1 MESFDGLD
9 YGSLAGELD
18 FASYDSYP
26 RWRAPDEERQAMLAA
41 FNYDWMRSLKQRP
54 FALMESTPSQVNWQP
69 VCKLKKPG
77 MHLLSSL
84 QAVAHGADTVQYFQW
99 RKSRCAAE
107 KFHGAVVDH
116 AGHEHTRTFR
126 DAQAVGAALE
136 KLADLRGTMPGAKVA
151 LLFDTQNRWAL
162 GDCQG
167 PRDDLGYFDTAL
179 EHYRALKRQNVDVD
193 VVDETR
199 DLTGY
204 RLVAAPMLYM
214 LRLGA
219 AERLTRFVEDG
230 RWYSPATPGG
240 RTKTICASWA
250 ASPAP
255 FGRCWASGWRKPTG
269 CTTARRTAS
278 AWRTARCTPAPRCAT

>member
-99 RKSRCAAE
+99 RKSRG
-107 KFHGAVVDH
+107 GAGE
-116 AGHEHTRTFR
+116 AG
-126 DAQAVGAALE
+126 
-136 KLADLRGTMPGAKVA
+136 
-151 LLFDTQNRWAL
+151 
-162 GDCQG
+162 
-167 PRDDLGYFDTAL
+167 
-179 EHYRALKRQNVDVD
+179 
-193 VVDETR
+193 
-199 DLTGY
+199 
-204 RLVAAPMLYM
+204 
-214 LRLGA
+214 
-219 AERLTRFVEDG
+219 
-230 RWYSPATPGG
+230 
-240 RTKTICASWA
+240 
-250 ASPAP
+250 
-255 FGRCWASGWRKPTG
+255 
-269 CTTARRTAS
+269 
-278 AWRTARCTPAPRCAT
+278 

>member
-136 KLADLRGTMPGAKVA
+136 KLADLRGRCPGR
-151 LLFDTQNRWAL
+151 RWR
-162 GDCQG
+162 CSST
-167 PRDDLGYFDTAL
+167 PRTA
-179 EHYRALKRQNVDVD
+179 
-193 VVDETR
+193 
-199 DLTGY
+199 
-204 RLVAAPMLYM
+204 
-214 LRLGA
+214 
-219 AERLTRFVEDG
+219 G
-230 RWYSPATPGG
+230 RWG
-240 RTKTICASWA
+240 
-250 ASPAP
+250 
-255 FGRCWASGWRKPTG
+255 
-269 CTTARRTAS
+269 TARDRGTTS
-278 AWRTARCTPAPRCAT
+278 DTSTRRWNTTGRSSGKTWTWTWSTRPGT